1 MTSYGLCFRAT
12 PDFPARRRWEWSE
25 PSSPEPVSFLPG
37 PPHPAAAG
45 TAVDTI
51 DYSDSLPD
59 EVLLLVLSRLRS
71 RVDRNAAA
79 AVCKRWLQVEA
90 GLRTALHLS
99 VTECSPSRTP
109 KPERGCM
116 DRVLLY
122 MLGRL
127 TNLREIQLVN
137 LRRIHFHGKLA
148 TTLQRF
154 WTISRFQSC
163 RECKCSSL
171 DTHRVY
177 RSTEFL
183 CTCTPGLTLRVL
195 RLVDDRIEEWK
206 RLGCLVLSSGNSI

>member
-1 MTSYGLCFRAT
+1 MSSSAGVTSYGLCFRAT

-25 PSSPEPVSFLPG
+25 PSSPEPVSFVPG
-37 PPHPAAAG
+37 PPHPAAAD

-122 MLGRL
+122 MLRRL

-137 LRRIHFHGKLA
+137 LIVPGESTFTVSWRPHYKGSGQYLGSNLAGNASVRR
-148 TTLQRF
+148 
-154 WTISRFQSC
+154 WTRT
-163 RECKCSSL
+163 ECI
-171 DTHRVY
+171 
-177 RSTEFL
+177 
-183 CTCTPGLTLRVL
+183 GLPNFFVH
-195 RLVDDRIEEWK
+195 VHQD
-206 RLGCLVLSSGNSI
+206 